1 MLAAAASTV
10 RIVDVPD
17 TRQRRRGRI
26 AKKDRVTFLEAL
38 AAGWAVRHAAKLA
51 GHGFQRWYEL
61 RDTDEDFAAAWVE
74 AIEQGTQRL
83 EDEALR
89 RAVDGYDEETFD
101 GEGTLVRRVRRYDGA
116 LLQTLLKGRR
126 PEKYREGAAVEVKTP
141 AVFVIDSAF
150 ARREPIEVVEA
161 EPPVELP
168 VGEVTET

>member
-1 MLAAAASTV
+1 VTST
-10 RIVDVPD
+10 RAPLSAE
-17 TRQRRRGRI
+17 RRRGRI
-26 AKKDRVTFLEAL
+26 AKRDRVTFLAAL

-51 GHGFQRWYEL
+51 GHSFQRWYEL
-61 RDTDEDFAAAWVE
+61 RDSDEDFAAAWAE

-126 PEKYREGAAVEVKTP
+126 PEKYRDGATVEVQAPT
-141 AVFVIDSAF
+141 VFVLDSAF
-150 ARREPIEVVEA
+150 ARHEPIEVVEA
-161 EPPVELP
+161 EPPLELP
-168 VGEVTET
+168 AGEVTET